1 MKLTKRLIGV
11 QKAARAAPIFASGEL
26 SCHAY
31 RLERLADVV
40 KVVLHGAGLAR
51 ADEISHF
58 LMSER

>member
-11 QKAARAAPIFASGEL
+11 QEAARAAPLLASGEL

-31 RLERLADVV
+31 RLERLGHVV

-51 ADEISHF
+51 TDEISHF
-58 LMSER
+58 LMIER